1 MKKPPTLSERMD
13 RYLETVPRS
22 RPWFNSRTG
31 RWEPGHVY
39 ISKRAI
45 FAVFLEHRRA
55 RALYAMAELDAEIA
69 REEAAERRR
78 RARKKSARK
87 NQQRRA

>member
-1 MKKPPTLSERMD
+1 MKTPPTLSERVD
-13 RYLETVPRS
+13 KYLETVPRS

-31 RWEPGHVY
+31 RWEKGHAY
-39 ISKRAI
+39 ISKKALFAI
-45 FAVFLEHRRA
+45 FLEHRRA

-78 RARKKSARK
+78 HTRKKLARK
-87 NQQRRA
+87 NQLRRA